1 MSYEGKIHHK
11 GTWVLTLFVADAF
24 LSVSMI
30 PILAIETSVG
40 YTDSVI
46 GSGIIFL
53 GILIFGTATIFTEK
67 IDRKYGVHKKVV
79 QKLKKK
85 KQ

>member
-1 MSYEGKIHHK
+1 MSYEGKIKHK
-11 GTWVLTLFVADAF
+11 GTWVLTLLMADTL
-24 LSVSMI
+24 LSASMI
-30 PILAIETSVG
+30 PILAIETSIG

-46 GSGIIFL
+46 GAGLIFL